1 MVKVNSKSNNNFYIY
16 GKHPVLFSL
25 KNKKR
30 EFFKI
35 YTSNIDELKK
45 YIQDNKISIKQ
56 NIIEYKANNELNKLF
71 IDNINH
77 QGYVASVSKNKTF
90 TIDDFVVNVKN
101 QKQLPRIIILDQLTD
116 PHNIGAIIRTA
127 VAFNVEYIITTKY
140 NSPKDYSVIL
150 KSSAGMSELINII
163 EVVNV
168 NNTIE
173 VLKKCG
179 YFVIGMAG
187 EARQDIKDIK
197 DSNNL
202 CLVIG
207 SEGNGIR
214 QLVKKNCDE
223 LYKITTNSEVE
234 SLNASVATAIA
245 IYKLWG

>member
-1 MVKVNSKSNNNFYIY
+1 M
-16 GKHPVLFSL
+16 H
-25 KNKKR
+25 
-30 EFFKI
+30 
-35 YTSNIDELKK
+35 EL
-45 YIQDNKISIKQ
+45 
-56 NIIEYKANNELNKLF
+56 
-71 IDNINH
+71 
-77 QGYVASVSKNKTF
+77 
-90 TIDDFVVNVKN
+90 
-101 QKQLPRIIILDQLTD
+101 
-116 PHNIGAIIRTA
+116 
-127 VAFNVEYIITTKY
+127 
-140 NSPKDYSVIL
+140 
-150 KSSAGMSELINII
+150 
-163 EVVNV
+163 

-173 VLKKCG
+173 TLKKCG

-187 EARQDIKDIK
+187 EAKQDIKEIK

>member
-1 MVKVNSKSNNNFYIY
+1 MKIMSSNFYIY
-16 GKHPVLFSL
+16 GKHPILLSL
-25 KNKKR
+25 KNGKR

-35 YTSNIDELKK
+35 YTSNIEELKK
-45 YIQDNKISIKQ
+45 YIQDNKISIKH
-56 NIIEYKANNELNKLF
+56 NLIEYKTNSELNKF
-71 IDNINH
+71 FAENINH

-90 TIDDFVVNVKN
+90 TIDDFIDSIKN

-116 PHNIGAIIRTA
+116 LHNIGAIIRTA
-127 VAFNVEYIITTKY
+127 VAFNVEYIIMTKY

-150 KSSAGMSELINII
+150 KSSAGMSELVNII

-173 VLKKCG
+173 ILKKSG
-179 YFVIGMAG
+179 YFVVGMAG
-187 EARQDIKDIK
+187 EVKRDIKEIK

-223 LYKITTNSEVE
+223 LYKITTNSNVE
-234 SLNASVATAIA
+234 SLNASVATAIV

>member
-1 MVKVNSKSNNNFYIY
+1 MKTQNNNFYIY

-30 EFFKI
+30 EFFKL
-35 YTSNIDELKK
+35 YTSNIEELKK
-45 YIQDNKISIKQ
+45 YIQDNKINLKH
-56 NIIEYKANNELNKLF
+56 NIIEYKTNNELNKF
-71 IDNINH
+71 FTENINH
-77 QGYVASVSKNKTF
+77 QGYVASVSKNKTY
-90 TIDDFVVNVKN
+90 TIDDFVNDIKN
-101 QKQLPRIIILDQLTD
+101 QNKLPRIIILDQLTD

-127 VAFNVEYIITTKY
+127 IAFNIEYIITTKY

-150 KSSAGMSELINII
+150 KSSAGMSELVNII

-173 VLKKCG
+173 TLKKCG

-187 EARQDIKDIK
+187 EAKRDIKEIK
-197 DSNNL
+197 DSDNL

-223 LYKITTNSEVE
+223 LYKITTNENVE

>member
-1 MVKVNSKSNNNFYIY
+1 MKTQNNNFYIY

-35 YTSNIDELKK
+35 YTSNIEELKK
-45 YIQDNKISIKQ
+45 YIQDNKINIKHSI
-56 NIIEYKANNELNKLF
+56 IDYKTNTELSKFFTENT
-71 IDNINH
+71 NH
-77 QGYVASVSKNKTF
+77 QGYVASVSKNKTY
-90 TIDDFVVNVKN
+90 TIDDLVNDIKN
-101 QKQLPRIIILDQLTD
+101 QNKLPRIIILDQLTD

-127 VAFNVEYIITTKY
+127 IAFNIKYIITTKY

-150 KSSAGMSELINII
+150 KSSAGMSELVNII

-173 VLKKCG
+173 TLKKCG

-187 EARQDIKDIK
+187 EAKRDIKEIK
-197 DSNNL
+197 DSDNL

-223 LYKITTNSEVE
+223 LYKITTNENVE